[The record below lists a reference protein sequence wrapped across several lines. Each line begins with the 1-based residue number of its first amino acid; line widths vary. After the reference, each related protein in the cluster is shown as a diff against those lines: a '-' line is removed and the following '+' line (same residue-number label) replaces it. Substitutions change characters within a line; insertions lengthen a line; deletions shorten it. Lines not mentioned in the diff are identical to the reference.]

1 MENLLQTTVELTVG
15 LFALLILTK
24 VMGKTSFAQITPFD
38 FISALILG
46 ELVGNAIYDDEV
58 RIGTILFSVFI
69 WGLLLFIIEWAT
81 QRFRKTRKFFEGNP
95 SIIIQNG
102 HLNRNEMK
110 RNKLDMNQL
119 QHLLRQKDA
128 FSVREVA
135 YAVLETDGQISVLKK
150 QKYDQPTFEDFKL
163 KENPVHLP
171 VTFINDGIVDWE
183 NIKKAGLDEN
193 WLDKQLYEQRI
204 DHYRDVFYLEWK
216 YDEGIYLEKM

>member
-1 MENLLQTTVELTVG
+1 MLYTSGMRGGYGVGNLLQTTLELTVG

-46 ELVGNAIYDDEV
+46 ELVGNAIYDNETKL
-58 RIGTILFSVFI
+58 GTILYSVLI
-69 WGLLLFIIEWAT
+69 WGVLLFIIEWST

-102 HLNRNEMK
+102 HLNRKEMK

-150 QKYDQPTFEDFKL
+150 QKYDQPTYEDFKL
-163 KENPVHLP
+163 KKIP
-171 VTFINDGIVDWE
+171 F
-183 NIKKAGLDEN
+183 
-193 WLDKQLYEQRI
+193 
-204 DHYRDVFYLEWK
+204 
-216 YDEGIYLEKM
+216 IYLLPSSMMAWLTGKILKKPD

>member
-1 MENLLQTTVELTVG
+1 MANLLQTTVELTIG

-46 ELVGNAIYDDEV
+46 ELVGNAIYDNET
-58 RIGTILFSVFI
+58 RIGTILFSICI
-69 WGLLLFIIEWAT
+69 WGLLLFIIEWST
-81 QRFRKTRKFFEGNP
+81 QKFRKTRKFFEGNP

-102 HLNRNEMK
+102 HLNRKEMK

-128 FSVREVA
+128 FSVREVN
-135 YAVLETDGQISVLKK
+135 YAILETDGTVSVLKK
-150 QKYDQPTFEDFKL
+150 QKYDRPTYEDMKI
-163 KENPVHLP
+163 KDKPVYLP

-183 NIKKAGLDEN
+183 NVKKAGFDEQ
-193 WLDKQLYEQRI
+193 WMKKQLIEHRI
-204 DHYRDVFYLEWK
+204 DHYREIFYLEWK
-216 YDEGIYLEKM
+216 HDEGVFIEKM